1 MADFDIPIIYN
12 NPKYE
17 LEVNKNW
24 AARPILSAEDA
35 AKKYLEDFLGL
46 TGGSWDSGVKG
57 FLKDLVNNQ
66 QSGEE
71 RAQEA
76 FTNIIASLP
85 EYYRHEGFLQTV
97 DIRPLLRAA
106 ADYSDKNDMGLSDL
120 INEYLLLPT
129 SNKYREIIGAKI
141 KADKAADEK
150 VISEED
156 LKVEVDKLLDNESGW
171 SPSKYVEAVDPT
183 TIKEGQEFGFDPSIT
198 TSIEGQSY
206 TEFLRAHATATIEDL
221 MQYEESGAVA
231 SKEDAFMPQEFIT
244 NLTGE
249 VSGVDWTGKK
259 VTWNLQQAKEYIWN
273 LDDKKIPDL
282 QNSLRDAG
290 YFDKLQMYPME
301 GQRDQ
306 ATALAWDMFLADTLR
321 NNQSPATRLKGASD
335 DFARRMS
342 AGLGN
347 LFMDKENIQ
356 GAALSLG
363 SQILDRGLTGE
374 ELATLTEA
382 VRNWERESYKSKST
396 GQGIDGDVFS
406 QIDIESRIGNYMRD
420 TYQEEIVNNSMPE
433 NIAFLKS
440 VFG

>member
-1 MADFDIPIIYN
+1 MAENIVNDFTIPEMYSD
-12 NPKYE
+12 PKYE
-17 LEVNKNW
+17 LFSNKEYAN
-24 AARPILSAEDA
+24 ATLLSARDT
-35 AKKYLEDFLGL
+35 AKKYLTDFLGVEL
-46 TGGSWDSGVKG
+46 AEVDITLQVLGD
-57 FLKDLVNNQ
+57 
-66 QSGEE
+66 
-71 RAQEA
+71 
-76 FTNIIASLP
+76 IIEKLP
-85 EYYRHEGFLQTV
+85 EYYRREGFLQTV
-97 DIRPLLRAA
+97 DIRPLLQAA
-106 ADYSDKNDMGLSDL
+106 ADEADGLEL
-120 INEYLLLPT
+120 RTINKYILLPT
-129 SNKYREIIGAKI
+129 NNKYREVVGAKV
-141 KADKAADEK
+141 KSDEASNDN
-150 VISEED
+150 VLPQEELD
-156 LKVEVDKLLDNESGW
+156 AKVEEILDAGSGW
-171 SPSKYVEAVDPT
+171 SPTKYIGATDPT
-183 TIKEGQEFGFDPSIT
+183 TIKEGQEFGLDPNIST
-198 TSIEGQSY
+198 GFEGQSY

-221 MQYEESGAVA
+221 MQYEESGAVT

-301 GQRDQ
+301 GQREE
-306 ATALAWDMFLADTLR
+306 ATALAWEMFLADTLR

-363 SQILDRGLTGE
+363 SQVLNRGLTGE